1 MLRSLRRLI
10 PRRGLEEFQDRSAD
24 IRARPWLAEELRN
37 KSFDDLH
44 KLWYVLLKEKNM
56 LLSLKHEAKR
66 TGQEVPNFGRL
77 KMVKISMARLK
88 GVVGERTRAYKA
100 SNKEESVMDDVDVE
114 KSIVSP
120 RPQSLRKS
128 RLPKQVVVVRNV
140 SKPLNARGR
149 KRVAQAIKAAKRFDQ

>member
-1 MLRSLRRLI
+1 MLRRLRGLL

-24 IRARPWLAEELRN
+24 VRARPWLAQELRI
-37 KSFDDLH
+37 KSFEDLH

-88 GVVGERTRAYKA
+88 GVVGERTRAYNA
-100 SNKEESVMDDVDVE
+100 AHAVSAEAVAEQPAPE
-114 KSIVSP
+114 SP

-128 RLPKQVVVVRNV
+128 RLPKQIAVVRNV

-149 KRVAQAIKAAKRFDQ
+149 KRVAQAIKAAKKFQE

>member
-1 MLRSLRRLI
+1 MLRRLRGLL

-24 IRARPWLAEELRN
+24 VRARPWLAQELRI
-37 KSFDDLH
+37 KSFEDLH

-88 GVVGERTRAYKA
+88 GVVGERTRAYNA
-100 SNKEESVMDDVDVE
+100 AHAVSAEAVAEEPAPE
-114 KSIVSP
+114 SP

-128 RLPKQVVVVRNV
+128 RLPKQIAVVRNV

-149 KRVAQAIKAAKRFDQ
+149 KRVAQAIKAAKKFHE